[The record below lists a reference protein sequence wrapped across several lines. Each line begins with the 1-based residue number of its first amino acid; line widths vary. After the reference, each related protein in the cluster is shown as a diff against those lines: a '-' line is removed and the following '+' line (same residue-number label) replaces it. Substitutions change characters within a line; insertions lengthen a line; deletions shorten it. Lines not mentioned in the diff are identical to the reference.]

1 MFDDSTRKQKQWLD
15 TTIYICIHILVN
27 NGYAIGYVGLHQ
39 LLGGVKH
46 CLKHIPPMKWDYDLK

>member
-27 NGYAIGYVGLHQ
+27 NDYAIGYVWFTSTAWWSQTLFTTYSTNEMG
-39 LLGGVKH
+39 
-46 CLKHIPPMKWDYDLK
+46 